1 MSIDRPCQVG
11 DKTGTGEAL
20 KPVVVTTPWNRRRS
34 EEKSL
39 LIVLL
44 KDCEETGWGGT
55 SPSSSH
61 LL

>member
-1 MSIDRPCQVG
+1 MG

-44 KDCEETGWGGT
+44 KDCEEAGWGGT